1 MSEVL
6 SELQKKK
13 TKADKVAWLRENEN
27 APFRNVL
34 RLIYDESIEFLLP
47 DTAPPWSENKF
58 EDEAK
63 TMLYR
68 EARRLKIFI
77 KGGGYDDMKSIKR
90 EQLFIKLL
98 EDIDNDDADLLA
110 NYMICKKPFKGISP
124 KVIKEALYIVD
135 VRLLDHIIIG
145 GLQSYS
151 FVQHGLI

>member
-6 SELQKKK
+6 SELPKKK

-27 APFRNVL
+27 VPFRNVL

-47 DTAPPWSENKF
+47 DTAPPWSENQF

-77 KGGGYDDMKSIKR
+77 KGGGYDDMKTIKR

-98 EDIDNDDADLLA
+98 EDIDNDDAKLLAHNMLSHTKVKGLTLPTLLEAFPDLLTTP
-110 NYMICKKPFKGISP
+110 M
-124 KVIKEALYIVD
+124 D
-135 VRLLDHIIIG
+135 MR
-145 GLQSYS
+145 
-151 FVQHGLI
+151 

>member
-1 MSEVL
+1 MIRLSMSEVL
-6 SELQKKK
+6 SELPKKK

-27 APFRNVL
+27 VPFRNVL

-47 DTAPPWSENKF
+47 DTAPPWSENQF

-77 KGGGYDDMKSIKR
+77 KGGGYDDMKPIKR

-98 EDIDNDDADLLA
+98 EDIDNDDAGLLAHNMLSHTKVKGLTLPTLLEAFPDLLTTP
-110 NYMICKKPFKGISP
+110 M
-124 KVIKEALYIVD
+124 D
-135 VRLLDHIIIG
+135 MR
-145 GLQSYS
+145 
-151 FVQHGLI
+151 

>member
-6 SELQKKK
+6 SELPKKK

-27 APFRNVL
+27 VPFRNVL

-98 EDIDNDDADLLA
+98 EDIDNDDAKLLAHNMLSHTKVKGLTLPTLLEAFPDLLTTP
-110 NYMICKKPFKGISP
+110 M
-124 KVIKEALYIVD
+124 D
-135 VRLLDHIIIG
+135 MR
-145 GLQSYS
+145 
-151 FVQHGLI
+151 

>member
-1 MSEVL
+1 MIRLSMSEVL

-47 DTAPPWSENKF
+47 DTAPPWKENQF

-77 KGGGYDDMKSIKR
+77 RGGGYDDMKPVKR

-98 EDIDNDDADLLA
+98 EDIDNDDAKLLAHNMLSHTKVKGLTLPTLLEAFPDLLTTP
-110 NYMICKKPFKGISP
+110 M
-124 KVIKEALYIVD
+124 D
-135 VRLLDHIIIG
+135 MR
-145 GLQSYS
+145 
-151 FVQHGLI
+151 